1 VTQQMMNPLV
11 IGLQAMVQE
20 ARERVERE
28 AASLAAWYDGAKP
41 VSAETPQWPEG
52 SLGHRFLT
60 GTYLGEALDA
70 PCLLT
75 AEIPALDGAVPDL
88 DAQVA
93 ADALIGA
100 VAAHYRLRA
109 AG

>member
-1 VTQQMMNPLV
+1 
-11 IGLQAMVQE
+11 MVQE

-28 AASLAAWYDGAKP
+28 ADALPAWYDGAKP

-70 PCLLT
+70 PGLLT
-75 AEIPALDGAVPDL
+75 AKIPDDAVI
-88 DAQVA
+88 A
-93 ADALIGA
+93 ADP
-100 VAAHYRLRA
+100 AH
-109 AG
+109 